1 MKKKTLSIFL
11 YVISFVATYIIL
23 CFEYTGGKMALEAT
37 TLDYIRIAITYR
49 ALFKIIVSLIV
60 ASIAGAILAIF
71 GNRK

>member
-11 YVISFVATYIIL
+11 FVISFVATYIIL
-23 CFEYTGGKMALEAT
+23 CFEYTGGKMSLEAT